1 MAENRRESIKL
12 TPYNVVG
19 VLDSIRDKYNDKLTE
34 RERTALIIAAN
45 IVLTNKESTEKE
57 IKKHI

>member
-1 MAENRRESIKL
+1 MDKQL

-19 VLDSIRDKYNDKLTE
+19 VLDSIRDRYNDKLTE
-34 RERTALIIAAN
+34 RERQALIIAAN
-45 IVLTNKESTEKE
+45 TVLYNQEFVKKE